1 MDENKD
7 NDKVLNKQTNWSTL
21 FIYQKSEVIYHSVS
35 ATDSFICIKIGRE
48 TK

>member
-1 MDENKD
+1 MDESNDNKQ
-7 NDKVLNKQTNWSTL
+7 VLNKQTNWSTL

-35 ATDSFICIKIGRE
+35 ATGSYIYIKIEQE